1 MIKLVENSFN
11 SIQKYIETL
20 EIQNQH
26 LLEENKKLKNE
37 HYKDEKLSEMKSR
50 LDKMEK
56 EYYRGFPISEE
67 ENDRIKSWMNK
78 HDEEVHNAHT
88 LSEKLRLGGCCGG
101 RYSYHFIPT
110 SIGTVGTIKC
120 SCGAE
125 FTFQEIG

>member
-67 ENDRIKSWMNK
+67 ENDRIRSWMNK

-125 FTFQEIG
+125 FTFQEMG